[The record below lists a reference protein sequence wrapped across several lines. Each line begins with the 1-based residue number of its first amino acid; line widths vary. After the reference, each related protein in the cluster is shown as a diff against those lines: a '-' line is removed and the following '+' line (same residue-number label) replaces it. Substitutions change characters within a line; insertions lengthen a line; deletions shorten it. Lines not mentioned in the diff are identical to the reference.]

1 MDPQKM
7 MGLLKAHASCRV
19 YDATPLEDGLLERMI
34 EAAQQ
39 TSTDATGQLYSVI
52 RVSER
57 QLRQDV
63 AALAGDQ
70 DHIREAAEFLVVCL
84 DVRRLRRLL
93 EHRGRTYGMRSSVSL
108 LFGIT
113 DAALFA
119 QSLAL
124 AAEAHGLGVCFIG
137 GVQNHAF
144 QISQALA
151 IPSGVVPLWGLTIG
165 VPSAAG
171 RPKPRLPLD
180 LVLHTDRYRDASDG
194 ELAAA
199 FDAMAAATRS
209 GDWVNP
215 LGKYFAADGV
225 MASREAD
232 FRRLLELHGLSLGD
246 V

>member
-1 MDPQKM
+1 
-7 MGLLKAHASCRV
+7 
-19 YDATPLEDGLLERMI
+19 LERLV

-52 RVSER
+52 RVCER
-57 QLRQDV
+57 QRRQDV
-63 AALAGDQ
+63 AALAGAQ

-93 EHRGRTYGMRSSVSL
+93 EHRGKRYGMRTSVAL

-119 QSLAL
+119 QSLTL

-137 GVQNHAF
+137 GVQNQAA

-151 IPSGVVPLWGLTIG
+151 IPEGVVPLWGITIG
-165 VPSAAG
+165 VPSGAG
-171 RPKPRLPLD
+171 KPKPRLPLD
-180 LVLHTDRYRDASDG
+180 VVLHTDRYRDADAG

-199 FDAMAAATRS
+199 YDAMAAATRS

-215 LGKYFAADGV
+215 LGKYFATGGV
-225 MASREAD
+225 MASRESD
-232 FRRLLELHGLSLGD
+232 FRRLLKRQGLPLGD
-246 V
+246 A